1 VKVQHLILGILA
13 SAAAFGLPP
22 MQALA
27 GTFSISPLRAE
38 LSSRAQ
44 TGALTLRNQ
53 ESTPVVVQAE
63 VLLWEQAEGQDKLS
77 PTRDVLVSPAVFT
90 IPGNG
95 SQLVRVA
102 LRRAADAQRELSY
115 RLILTEVPQQASPEF
130 TGLNVA
136 LRLSLPIFVSPT
148 TTVEPRIEWSANR
161 SAEGAIAL
169 TARNTGN
176 AHARVLSF
184 DALSA
189 AGSSLGS
196 PQNVSAYILP
206 GQARTWT
213 LDNKQ
218 NEATSSTDW
227 QRLRVK
233 GTTEAGDFEV
243 EIRPEGP

>member
-1 VKVQHLILGILA
+1 MKVPRSILGILA
-13 SAAAFGLPP
+13 SAVVFGLSPA
-22 MQALA
+22 QALA

-38 LSSRAQ
+38 LSSRVQ

-53 ESTPVVVQAE
+53 EATPVVVQAE
-63 VLLWEQAEGQDKLS
+63 VLLWEQVDGQDTLS

-90 IPGNG
+90 IPGSG

-102 LRRAADAQRELSY
+102 LRRPADPQRELSY
-115 RLILTEVPQQASPEF
+115 RLILTEVPQQASPGF

-136 LRLSLPIFVSPT
+136 LRLSLPIFVAPTSTASPQL
-148 TTVEPRIEWSANR
+148 EWSAMRN
-161 SAEGAIAL
+161 AAGEIAL
-169 TARNTGN
+169 SARNSGN
-176 AHARVLSF
+176 SHARVLNFNVSP
-184 DALSA
+184 A
-189 AGSSLGS
+189 AGSKSGI
-196 PQNVSAYILP
+196 QQDVTAYILP